1 MPWNGV
7 AFGAAAD
14 RHATTANLLVGWG
27 YRVVSHDWSEF
38 GAEMS
43 GPLAGVKVLEVAGI
57 GPGPFAAMVL
67 ADMGAE
73 VVRID
78 RADAVES
85 YDLKRDANAALH
97 RGRRSIAVDLKSQE
111 GISTVL
117 RMTKSA
123 DALIEGFRPGVMER
137 LGLGPDVVLGKNPAI
152 VYGRMT
158 GWGQDGPYAQMAGHD
173 INYIALA
180 GVLNHIGR
188 AGHPPTPPLNLVGD
202 FGGGGMM
209 MAFGVVCAL
218 FEARQS
224 GCGQVIDAAMFEA
237 ASLLATVFYNS
248 KLAVGERGTN
258 MLDSGAPFY
267 NAYETSDGRYVAVGA
282 VEPQFYAQLLRLVG
296 LDPTA
301 FQQWDRSTW
310 PSLKI
315 RLATVF
321 ASKSRDDWCKV
332 MEDTDACFA
341 PVLSF
346 TEATSHHHGH
356 SRGSFVEIDGSLH
369 PGPVPRFSRTQPE
382 IPTPPACP
390 GQHTDEVLL
399 QWGFTEEEVLG
410 LRASGSVA

>member
-1 MPWNGV
+1 
-7 AFGAAAD
+7 
-14 RHATTANLLVGWG
+14 
-27 YRVVSHDWSEF
+27 
-38 GAEMS
+38 MS

-78 RADAVES
+78 RTDAVDG
-85 YDLKRDANAALH
+85 YDLTRDANAALH
-97 RGRRSIAVDLKSQE
+97 RGRRSIAVNLKE
-111 GISTVL
+111 PKGVETIL
-117 RMTKSA
+117 RMTRSA
-123 DALIEGFRPGVMER
+123 DVLIEGFRPGVMER
-137 LGLGPDVVLGKNPAI
+137 LGIGPDVVLSNNPAI
-152 VYGRMT
+152 IYGRMT

-209 MAFGVVCAL
+209 LAFGVACAL
-218 FEARQS
+218 FEARRS
-224 GCGQVIDAAMFEA
+224 GRGQVIDTAMFEA

-282 VEPQFYAQLLRLVG
+282 VEPQFYAQLLELVG
-296 LDPTA
+296 LDPA
-301 FQQWDRSTW
+301 AYPQWDRSTW

-315 RLATVF
+315 RLATAF
-321 ASKSRDDWCKV
+321 AAKSRDQWCEV
-332 MEDTDACFA
+332 MENTDACFA

-346 TEATSHHHGH
+346 SEATTHHHAY
-356 SRGSFVEIDGSLH
+356 SRGSFVEIEGRLH
-369 PGPVPRFSRTQPE
+369 PGPVPRFSRTQPDT
-382 IPTPPACP
+382 PTPPASP

-399 QWGFTEEEVLG
+399 GWGFTKEELLK
-410 LRASGSVA
+410 LRESGSVA

>member
-1 MPWNGV
+1 
-7 AFGAAAD
+7 
-14 RHATTANLLVGWG
+14 
-27 YRVVSHDWSEF
+27 
-38 GAEMS
+38 MS

-78 RADAVES
+78 RTAAVDG
-85 YDLKRDANAALH
+85 YDLTRDANAALH
-97 RGRRSIAVDLKSQE
+97 RGRRSIAVNLKE
-111 GISTVL
+111 PKGVETIL
-117 RMTKSA
+117 RMTRSA
-123 DALIEGFRPGVMER
+123 DVLIEGFRPGVMER
-137 LGLGPDVVLGKNPAI
+137 LGIGPDVVLSNNPAI
-152 VYGRMT
+152 IYGRMT

-209 MAFGVVCAL
+209 LAFGVACAL
-218 FEARQS
+218 FEARRS
-224 GCGQVIDAAMFEA
+224 GRGQVIDTAMFEA

-282 VEPQFYAQLLRLVG
+282 VEPQFYAQLLELVG
-296 LDPTA
+296 LDPA
-301 FQQWDRSTW
+301 AYPQWDRSTW

-315 RLATVF
+315 RLATAF
-321 ASKSRDDWCKV
+321 AAKSRDQWCEV
-332 MEDTDACFA
+332 MENTDACFA

-346 TEATSHHHGH
+346 SEATTHHHAY
-356 SRGSFVEIDGSLH
+356 SRGSFVEIEGRLH
-369 PGPVPRFSRTQPE
+369 PGPVPRFSRTQPDT
-382 IPTPPACP
+382 PTPPASP

-399 QWGFTEEEVLG
+399 GWGFTKEELLK
-410 LRASGSVA
+410 LRESGSVA